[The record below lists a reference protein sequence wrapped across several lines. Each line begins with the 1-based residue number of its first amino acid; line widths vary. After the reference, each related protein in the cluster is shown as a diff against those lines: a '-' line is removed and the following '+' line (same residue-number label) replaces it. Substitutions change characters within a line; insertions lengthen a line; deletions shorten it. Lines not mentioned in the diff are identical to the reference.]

1 MNESFEERIRFANE
15 EIIGKGNIAIVDET
29 FATDFVI
36 HFGGKD
42 TKGLEVVRSFIKQLH
57 SAMSDIQVVEVIFL
71 NQTSDTISWQR
82 TLSGTHDA
90 EWKGIP
96 ASGQKVEWRDM
107 LVTRYDG
114 DKIAEEWVVSD
125 LVGQL
130 LLAQPHS

>member
-1 MNESFEERIRFANE
+1 MSESYEDRIRLANE

-29 FATDFVI
+29 FSNDFVL

-42 TKGLEVVRSFIKQLH
+42 NTGLEVVRSFIQQLH
-57 SAMSDIQVVEVIFL
+57 AAMSDLQVVDVVFL

-82 TLSGTHDA
+82 TISGTHSA
-90 EWKGIP
+90 EWKSIP
-96 ASGQKVEWRDM
+96 PSGQKVEWRDM

-130 LLAQPHS
+130 LLAQP